1 MPARIAVSTYILEYN
16 TMKTVSLRISILWS
30 CAFVIGLAAQAG
42 AQDFQKTYPLG
53 AGGTVSIK
61 NVSGDV
67 NIKGYDG
74 QGVAVAV
81 YKEGRDRDRV
91 EVEDLSTGNA
101 VVLNAQYPR
110 ECNCDASLR
119 FEINVPRSG
128 NINIDSVKIASG
140 NVNVNGINGR
150 VVVRTASGDVRA
162 ENINGDVNASTASG
176 EVTVRNVAG
185 TVNARSASGNVEAE
199 VARLEGTGDMKFS
212 SASGDV
218 RVKLPGNVDADVKMS
233 TSTGTI
239 NTDFPIEVRK
249 HEYGPGS
256 EASGRLGSGSRN
268 IQLSTATG
276 NVSLTR
282 Q

>member
-1 MPARIAVSTYILEYN
+1 
-16 TMKTVSLRISILWS
+16 MKTVSLRTTILWA
-30 CAFVIGLAAQAG
+30 CAFVVGLAAQAG

-53 AGGTVSIK
+53 NGGTVSIK

-81 YKEGRDRDRV
+81 YKEGRDRDKV

-110 ECNCDASLR
+110 ECNCDASLK
-119 FEINVPRSG
+119 FEISVPRSG

-140 NVNVNGINGR
+140 NVNVTDINGR
-150 VVVRTASGDVRA
+150 VVVKTASGDVRV
-162 ENINGDVNASTASG
+162 ENINGEVNASTASG
-176 EVTVRNVAG
+176 EVAVRNVAG
-185 TVNARSASGNVEAE
+185 TVNAKSASGNVEAE
-199 VARLEGTGDMKFS
+199 IARLEGTGDMKFS

-218 RVKLPGNVDADVKMS
+218 RVKLPGNVDAEVRMS

-239 NTDFPIEVRK
+239 NTDFPLEVRK
-249 HEYGPGS
+249 HENGPGS
-256 EASGRLGSGSRN
+256 DASGRLGSGSRN

-276 NVSLTR
+276 DVSLTR